1 MTVKIISKLVK
12 NISLIVFTKCLKVKN
27 TLILAEI
34 ISEQIS
40 AVLIIPKLSSELAL
54 TIANAPF
61 TICAERG
68 ATLTSFALL
77 P

>member
-12 NISLIVFTKCLKVKN
+12 IFSLIIFTKCLKVKN
-27 TLILAEI
+27 ALILAVI
-34 ISEQIS
+34 FSEQIS
-40 AVLIIPKLSSELAL
+40 AVLIIHKLSSELAL

-68 ATLTSFALL
+68 ATLTSFVLL

>member
-1 MTVKIISKLVK
+1 MTMKIISKLVK
-12 NISLIVFTKCLKVKN
+12 IFSLIVFTTCLKVKN

-40 AVLIIPKLSSELAL
+40 AVLIIPKLLSELAL

-61 TICAERG
+61 TVCAERG